1 VIRNRRLTV
10 RPLIAAVALGTTAL
24 VGVAGGAIAADD
36 GRTSIAE
43 RFTAPGPAAVAS
55 TGVHASLS
63 DMVDAVGPSVVQ
75 IQVKPAFA
83 QEQQFEPTQFGLD
96 DSELADR
103 LGQLFGF
110 GMQDRGGQ
118 LEAPQQQGPQRGPQ
132 RGSLGSGFIVD
143 ASGIVI
149 TNNHVVNGADRV
161 TVQVSDGREFS
172 GRVLGRDPKI
182 DVAVVKID
190 GQGKFTPIKWG
201 DSDHIRVGDSVFAVG
216 SPFGLGNTVTSGIV
230 SARGREIGAGPYDDF
245 LQVDAAINS
254 GNSGGPLFDSAGRVV
269 GVNTAIFSP
278 TGGNVGIGFAIPAAM
293 ARKVALQIAQTGH
306 VSRGRIG
313 VSLQDLTPEIASA
326 MGSNATQGALIAE
339 VEEGGTAALSGLQR
353 GDVVRR
359 FGSRPVDNGRDL
371 ARAVAEA
378 RIGSI
383 VPTQVLRD
391 GRQVSLNLR
400 IAGEATG
407 QS

>member
-1 VIRNRRLTV
+1 VIFRRRLTV
-10 RPLIAAVALGTTAL
+10 RPIIAAAALGTTAL
-24 VGVAGGAIAADD
+24 AGVAGGAIAADD
-36 GRTSIAE
+36 GRGSIAE
-43 RFTAPGPAAVAS
+43 RFIASGPAAVAS

-63 DMVDAVGPSVVQ
+63 DMVEAVGPSVVQ
-75 IQVKPAFA
+75 IQVKPSAIG
-83 QEQQFEPTQFGLD
+83 QQFEPTQFGPE
-96 DSELADR
+96 DSDLADR

-110 GMQDRGGQ
+110 GMQDRSRQFG
-118 LEAPQQQGPQRGPQ
+118 APEQQQGPQ

-149 TNNHVVNGADRV
+149 TNNHVVKGADRV
-161 TVQVSDGREFS
+161 TVQMSDGREFA

-182 DVAVVKID
+182 DVAVVRIE

-254 GNSGGPLFDSAGRVV
+254 GNSGGPLFDGAGRVV

-313 VSLQDLTPEIASA
+313 VSLQDLTPELANA
-326 MGSNATQGALIAE
+326 VGSDVTKGALIAE
-339 VEEGGTAALSGLQR
+339 VEEGGAAARSGMQR

-359 FGSRPVDNGRDL
+359 FGSKPVDNGRDL

-383 VPTQVLRD
+383 VPTQVLRN
-391 GRQVSLNLR
+391 GRRVSLNLR
-400 IAGEATG
+400 IASEAAE

>member
-1 VIRNRRLTV
+1 MVFKRRLTV
-10 RPLIAAVALGTTAL
+10 RPMIAAVALGTTAL

-36 GRTSIAE
+36 GRVNIAD
-43 RFTAPGPAAVAS
+43 RFIASGPAAVAS

-63 DMVDAVGPSVVQ
+63 DMVEAVGPSVVQ
-75 IQVKPAFA
+75 IQVKPAA
-83 QEQQFEPTQFGLD
+83 LQALQFEPTQFGSD

-110 GMQDRGGQ
+110 GMQDRHGQ
-118 LEAPQQQGPQRGPQ
+118 FEAPQQQQGPQ

-161 TVQVSDGREFS
+161 TVQMSDGREFS

-190 GQGKFTPIKWG
+190 GKGRFTPIKWG

-254 GNSGGPLFDSAGRVV
+254 GNSGGPLFDGAGRVV

-293 ARKVALQIAQTGH
+293 ARKVALQIAQNGH

-313 VSLQDLTPEIASA
+313 VSLQDMSPDVARA
-326 MGSNATQGALIAE
+326 MGSDVTKGALIAE
-339 VEEGGTAALSGLQR
+339 VEDGGAAARSGLQR

-383 VPTQVLRD
+383 VPTQVVRN

-400 IAGEATG
+400 IASETSG

>member
-1 VIRNRRLTV
+1 MIFNRRLTV
-10 RPLIAAVALGTTAL
+10 RPVIAAVALGTTAL

-36 GRTSIAE
+36 GRGNIAE

-63 DMVDAVGPSVVQ
+63 DMVEAVGPSVVQ
-75 IQVKPAFA
+75 IQVKPSSA
-83 QEQQFEPTQFGLD
+83 QEQQFEPTQFGSD

-110 GMQDRGGQ
+110 GLEDRRGHG
-118 LEAPQQQGPQRGPQ
+118 EAPEQQQGPQ

-161 TVQVSDGREFS
+161 TVQMSDGREFS

-190 GQGKFTPIKWG
+190 GQGRFTPIKWG

-254 GNSGGPLFDSAGRVV
+254 GNSGGPLFDGAGRVV

-326 MGSNATQGALIAE
+326 MGSNITKGALIAE
-339 VEEGGTAALSGLQR
+339 VEDGGAAARSGLQR
-353 GDVVRR
+353 GDVVRS
-359 FGSRPVDNGRDL
+359 FGPKPVNNGRDL
-371 ARAVAEA
+371 ARAVADA

-400 IAGEATG
+400 IGSESSG

>member
-1 VIRNRRLTV
+1 
-10 RPLIAAVALGTTAL
+10 
-24 VGVAGGAIAADD
+24 
-36 GRTSIAE
+36 
-43 RFTAPGPAAVAS
+43 
-55 TGVHASLS
+55 
-63 DMVDAVGPSVVQ
+63 
-75 IQVKPAFA
+75 
-83 QEQQFEPTQFGLD
+83 
-96 DSELADR
+96 
-103 LGQLFGF
+103 
-110 GMQDRGGQ
+110 MQDRHGQ
-118 LEAPQQQGPQRGPQ
+118 FEAPQQRQGPQ

-161 TVQVSDGREFS
+161 TVQMSDGREFS

-190 GQGKFTPIKWG
+190 GKGRFTPIKWG

-254 GNSGGPLFDSAGRVV
+254 GNSGGPLFDGAGRVV

-293 ARKVALQIAQTGH
+293 ARKVALQIAQNGH

-313 VSLQDLTPEIASA
+313 VSLQDMSPDIARA
-326 MGSNATQGALIAE
+326 MGSDVTKGALIAE
-339 VEEGGTAALSGLQR
+339 VEDGGAAARSGLQR

-383 VPTQVLRD
+383 VPTQVVRD

-400 IAGEATG
+400 IASETSG

>member
-1 VIRNRRLTV
+1 MIFRRRLTV
-10 RPLIAAVALGTTAL
+10 RPIIAAAALGTTAL
-24 VGVAGGAIAADD
+24 AGVAGGAIAADD
-36 GRTSIAE
+36 GRGSIAE
-43 RFTAPGPAAVAS
+43 RFIAPGPAAVAS

-63 DMVDAVGPSVVQ
+63 DMVEAVGPSVVQ
-75 IQVKPAFA
+75 IQVKPSAIG
-83 QEQQFEPTQFGLD
+83 QQFEPTQFGPENSD
-96 DSELADR
+96 LADR

-110 GMQDRGGQ
+110 GMQDRSGQ
-118 LEAPQQQGPQRGPQ
+118 FGAPEQQQGPQ

-149 TNNHVVNGADRV
+149 TNNHVVKGADRV
-161 TVQVSDGREFS
+161 TVQMSDGREFA

-182 DVAVVKID
+182 DVAVVRIE

-254 GNSGGPLFDSAGRVV
+254 GNSGGPLFDGAGRVV

-313 VSLQDLTPEIASA
+313 VSLQDLTPELANA
-326 MGSNATQGALIAE
+326 VGSDVTKGALIAE
-339 VEEGGTAALSGLQR
+339 VEEGGAAARSGMQR

-359 FGSRPVDNGRDL
+359 FGSKPVDNGRDL

-391 GRQVSLNLR
+391 GRRVSLNLR
-400 IAGEATG
+400 IASEAAE

>member
-1 VIRNRRLTV
+1 MIFRRRLTV
-10 RPLIAAVALGTTAL
+10 RPMIAAVALGTTAL
-24 VGVAGGAIAADD
+24 AGVAGGAIAADD
-36 GRTSIAE
+36 GRGSIAE
-43 RFTAPGPAAVAS
+43 RFIAPRPAAVAS

-75 IQVKPAFA
+75 IQVKPEASGG
-83 QEQQFEPTQFGLD
+83 QQFEPTQFGSD

-110 GMQDRGGQ
+110 GMQDRRGQ
-118 LEAPQQQGPQRGPQ
+118 SGAPEPQQSPQ

-149 TNNHVVNGADRV
+149 TNNHVVKGADRV
-161 TVQVSDGREFS
+161 TVQMSDGREFA

-182 DVAVVKID
+182 DVAVVRIE
-190 GQGKFTPIKWG
+190 GRGKFTPIKWG

-254 GNSGGPLFDSAGRVV
+254 GNSGGPLFDGAGRVV

-313 VSLQDLTPEIASA
+313 VSLQDLTPELANA
-326 MGSNATQGALIAE
+326 VGSNVTKGALIAD
-339 VEEGGTAALSGLQR
+339 VEEGGAAARSGMQR

-359 FGSRPVDNGRDL
+359 FGSKPVDNGRDL
-371 ARAVAEA
+371 ARAIAEA

-391 GRQVSLNLR
+391 GRRVSLNLL
-400 IAGEATG
+400 IASEAVE

>member
-1 VIRNRRLTV
+1 MIRNRRLTV

-63 DMVDAVGPSVVQ
+63 DMVEAVGPSVVQ
-75 IQVKPAFA
+75 IQVNSASA
-83 QEQQFEPTQFGLD
+83 QEQQFEPTQFGSD

-161 TVQVSDGREFS
+161 TVQMSDGREFS